1 MFNIYKVP
9 YEGSFKFSVVN
20 ATTNKEE
27 SVFDTY
33 SEAVEYV
40 MSRRL

>member
-9 YEGSFKFSVVN
+9 NGELFQFSVVDSI
-20 ATTNKEE
+20 TNREE
-27 SVFDTY
+27 AVFDTY